1 MTRWLRPILVAV
13 ALAGAFCVT
22 FVWPRQNALDFDI
35 DSSPRA
41 QAAKKRVPYDL
52 SQVRVL
58 KTVIAKVNQNY
69 VEPQRISYHTMLLAG
84 LNAIQRAVAPVIVHY
99 EANAKTFKIQVNNEQ
114 QQFRADD
121 VDSPWAL
128 TWRFQ
133 EVFKF
138 LQEKLLPDED
148 VKLREVE
155 YAAINGML
163 RTLDP
168 HSVLLEP
175 EEFSEMQLSTKG
187 EFGGLGIVIS
197 IRDGQLTVIRPM
209 EGTPAYMAGLKR
221 GDRIT
226 NINDESTLNMP
237 LEEAVSRLRGA
248 PGSNVSVW
256 VVREGPKGWPKPKRF
271 DLVRAV
277 IHIESIESR
286 MLEGGIGL
294 IRLKSFQSNT
304 CDDLQS
310 ALQRLHGQNLRG
322 LVLDLRDNPGGLLQQ
337 AVCVADMFLSRGTI
351 VTTSSNDPDKSERK
365 LAHAEG
371 TEPDYPMVVLAN
383 GGSASASEIVAGALK
398 NHDRSLIVGERTFG
412 KGSVQVLYN
421 DDSDGWALKL
431 TIAQYLTP
439 GDVSIQSVGIVPD
452 IEIEP
457 MTVDP
462 VDMDLTVN
470 NEYLRESDLHAH
482 LTHDQ
487 ARESQKPDVV
497 LRYYLPEETRQRLR
511 ESSPEDVAENE
522 KENEFLI
529 QFSRALLAKA
539 THSGRRELIREGGQV
554 IEEARSR
561 ELAHAVAD
569 LKKLGVDWSLGK
581 DEGPTEVA
589 VEASTDHTDNTAKAG
604 DPLELKVKVTNK
616 GKAPLY
622 QLHAVTKSD
631 NRLFADRELVFGKLM
646 PGETRSWAT
655 TLGICKSDT
664 PTTAAPVKPEQTGK
678 RECLLPKNLA
688 DRADGIRI
696 TFEDAYGHAP
706 GPSEVRV
713 RVQARPVPAFA
724 YTVHVADNGRGNG
737 DGELER
743 GELATVYLRV
753 KNVGQGTSEETV
765 ANLRNLSGPGLLL
778 HAGRFQLG
786 EMKPGNEQ
794 LVAFTFEVLPEFSE
808 QEAKLEVSVGDTVL
822 RETAGEKLKLP
833 IRQEPAASFA
843 ASSGTV
849 SLATDSPIYERPSA
863 DARVVAKVSGNPI
876 ELPAQ
881 ATVANFIR
889 VDLGDGRPGWVQQSA
904 VGAKSPGA
912 KGKLIDVLAH
922 MPPKL
927 DVSYGNTLTTQQ
939 DTLKLHGN
947 AVDDNRVRDTYV
959 FVGSRKVFYSSN
971 RGASDPLRQKFE
983 ATLPLRPGINFVT
996 VVARES
1002 NDVASHKSFIVRR
1015 DGPDGS
1021 LLETPKSDEEDE
1033 FFHGESGTDD

>member
-1 MTRWLRPILVAV
+1 MTRWFRFILVAV
-13 ALAGAFCVT
+13 ALAAAFCVT
-22 FVWPRQNALDFDI
+22 FVWPRHNALDFDI

-41 QAAKKRVPYDL
+41 QAAKKRLPYDL

-69 VEPQRISYHTMLLAG
+69 VEPQRISYHTMLSAG

-99 EANAKTFKIQVNNEQ
+99 EPNQQSFKIQVNNEE

-121 VDSPWAL
+121 VESPWAL

-138 LQEKLLPDED
+138 LQDKLQSDED

-175 EEFSEMQLSTKG
+175 DEYSEMQLSTKG

-209 EGTPAYMAGLKR
+209 EGTPAYLAGLKR

-248 PGSNVSVW
+248 PGSPVTVW

-286 MLEGGIGL
+286 MLDGGIGV

-304 CDDLQS
+304 CDDLQN
-310 ALQRLHGQNLRG
+310 ALQRLHTQNLRG

-351 VTTSSNDPDKSERK
+351 VTTSSNDPEKSERK
-365 LAHAEG
+365 LAHSDG
-371 TEPDYPMVVLAN
+371 TEPDYPMIVLAN

-398 NHDRSLIVGERTFG
+398 NHDRAVVVGERTFG

-470 NEYLRESDLHAH
+470 NEYLREADLHAH

-487 ARESQKPDVV
+487 ARDAQKPEIV

-511 ESSPEDVAENE
+511 EASPDDVEENE

-529 QFSRALLAKA
+529 QFSRGLLAKA
-539 THSGRRELIREGGQV
+539 TRSGRRELIREGAPV
-554 IEEARSR
+554 IEEMRAR

-569 LKKLGVDWSLGK
+569 LKKLGVDWSVGK
-581 DEGPTEVA
+581 DDGPTEIA
-589 VEASTDHTDNTAKAG
+589 VESTTDRPENIAKAG
-604 DPLELKVKVTNK
+604 EGFELRVKATNK
-616 GKAPLY
+616 GKVPVY
-622 QLHAVTKSD
+622 QLRAVTKSD
-631 NRLFADRELVFGKLM
+631 NRLFSDRELVFGKLM
-646 PGETRSWAT
+646 PGESRSWST
-655 TLGICKSDT
+655 TLGICKSEN
-664 PTTAAPVKPEQTGK
+664 AGK
-678 RECLLPKNLA
+678 RECLLPKNLP
-688 DRADGIRI
+688 DRADGVRI
-696 TFEDAYGHAP
+696 QFEDAHGHPPAN
-706 GPSEVRV
+706 SEVRV
-713 RVQARPVPAFA
+713 RVQSRPVPAFA

-753 KNVGQGTSEETV
+753 KNVGQGSSEETV

-786 EMKPGNEQ
+786 ELKPGAEQ
-794 LVAFTFEVLPEFSE
+794 VVAFTFEVMPEFSE
-808 QEAKLEVSVGDTVL
+808 PEAKLEVSVGDTVL
-822 RETAGEKLKLP
+822 RESAGEKLKLP
-833 IRQEPAASFA
+833 VRQAASPGFA
-843 ASSGTV
+843 PSTGTLNVADGAS
-849 SLATDSPIYERPSA
+849 IYERPA
-863 DARVVAKVSGNPI
+863 DDSRTVARVSGGV
-876 ELPAQ
+876 LPLTSQ
-881 ATVANFIR
+881 ATVNGYIR
-889 VDLGDGRPGWVQQSA
+889 LDLGDGRPGWIKKASIA
-904 VGAKSPGA
+904 GPAEGS

-927 DVSYGNTLTTQQ
+927 DVNYGNTLTTRQ
-939 DTLKLHGN
+939 DSLKLHGS
-947 AVDDNRVRDTYV
+947 ATDDTRVRDVYV
-959 FVGSRKVFYSSN
+959 FVGSRKVHYQSN
-971 RGASDPLRQKFE
+971 RGATDPTRQKFE
-983 ATLPLRPGINFVT
+983 ATLPLRPGTNFVT

-1002 NDVASHKSFIVRR
+1002 NEVASHKSFIVRR
-1015 DGPDGS
+1015 DAPDGA
-1021 LLETPKSDEEDE
+1021 LLDTPKSDDDEDS
-1033 FFHGESGTDD
+1033 FHSSNSPDSED

>member
-1 MTRWLRPILVAV
+1 MTRWLRSILVVV

-22 FVWPRQNALDFDI
+22 FVWPRQNGLDFDI
-35 DSSPRA
+35 DTSPRA

-99 EANAKTFKIQVNNEQ
+99 EANQKAFKIQVNNESA
-114 QQFRADD
+114 QFRSDD

-138 LQEKLLPDED
+138 LQDKLLPDED

-197 IRDGQLTVIRPM
+197 IREGQLTVIRPM
-209 EGTPAYMAGLKR
+209 EGTPAFLAGLKR

-248 PGSNVSVW
+248 PGSGVVVW
-256 VVREGPKGWPKPKRF
+256 VVREGNKGWPKPKRF
-271 DLVRAV
+271 DLVRAN

-286 MLEGGIGL
+286 MLEGGVGL

-310 ALQRLHGQNLRG
+310 ALQRLHQQNLRG
-322 LVLDLRDNPGGLLQQ
+322 LILDLRDNPGGLLQQ
-337 AVCVADMFLSRGTI
+337 AVCVGDVFLSRGTI
-351 VTTSSNDPDKSERK
+351 VTTSSNDPEKSERK

-371 TEPDYPMVVLAN
+371 TEPDYPLVVLAN

-398 NHDRSLIVGERTFG
+398 NHDRALIIGERTFG

-452 IEIEP
+452 VEIEP

-487 ARESQKPDVV
+487 ARESQKPEVV

-511 ESSPEDVAENE
+511 EASPEDVEENE
-522 KENEFLI
+522 KESEFLI
-529 QFSRALLAKA
+529 QFARTLLGKA
-539 THSGRRELIREGGQV
+539 SHAGRRELIREGQTV

-569 LKKLGVDWSLGK
+569 LKKLGVDWSVGK
-581 DEGPTEVA
+581 DEGATEVS
-589 VEASTDHTDNTAKAG
+589 VETSTDRSENTARAG
-604 DPLELKVKVTNK
+604 EPFELRVKVTNK
-616 GKAPLY
+616 GKAPLF
-622 QLHAVTKSD
+622 QLRGVTKSD

-646 PGETRSWAT
+646 PGETRSWGT
-655 TLGICKSDT
+655 TLGICKS
-664 PTTAAPVKPEQTGK
+664 EQGGK
-678 RECLLPKNLA
+678 RECLLPKNLP
-688 DRADGIRI
+688 DRADGVRI
-696 TFEDAYGHAP
+696 QFEDAHGHAP
-706 GPSEVRV
+706 KPAEVRV
-713 RVQARPVPAFA
+713 RVQARAVPQFA

-737 DGELER
+737 DGDLER

-778 HAGRFQLG
+778 HAGRFQIG
-786 EMKPGNEQ
+786 ELKPGSEQ
-794 LVAFTFEVLPEFSE
+794 LLAFTFEVLPDFSE
-808 QEAKLEVSVGDTVL
+808 QEAKLEVSVGDSVL
-822 RETAGEKLKLP
+822 RESAGEKLKLP
-833 IRQEPAASFA
+833 VRQEPPPGF
-843 ASSGTV
+843 
-849 SLATDSPIYERPSA
+849 SPTTGVVILGNDALILERPAAES
-863 DARVVAKVSGNPI
+863 RVVARVQGGPV
-876 ELPAQ
+876 EVPAQ
-881 ATVANFIR
+881 ATVGSYIR
-889 VDLGDGRPGWVQQSA
+889 VDLGEGRPGWVQQSA
-904 VGAKSPGA
+904 LVKQASGS
-912 KGKLIDVLAH
+912 KGKLSDVLAH

-927 DVSYGNTLTTQQ
+927 EVNYGNALTTQH
-939 DTLKLHGN
+939 DSLKLQGS
-947 AVDDNRVRDTYV
+947 ASDDTRVRDVYV
-959 FVGSRKVFYSSN
+959 FVGARKVFYQSN
-971 RGASDPLRQKFE
+971 RGATDPAYNAQK
-983 ATLPLRPGINFVT
+983 
-996 VVARES
+996 S
-1002 NDVASHKSFIVRR
+1002 
-1015 DGPDGS
+1015 
-1021 LLETPKSDEEDE
+1021 PKKWAKMPTNWAAGGGKGRWVS
-1033 FFHGESGTDD
+1033 